1 MRTMAVACLV
11 MGTPSTSAL
20 HNLVDAWSAS
30 AQAVLDLVQTLNEDD
45 LDRATDLPG
54 WTVRDIVAHLAH
66 LESELAGREP
76 VLASDDEIP
85 EDARAD
91 PFRAYTEKGVAARRG
106 RAWSELLVELEGAVA
121 TLRETLAV
129 DPPPDPPASFPRP
142 GATWAALLH
151 DRVIDYWM
159 HEQDIRQAVGRS
171 GGWDSPGADVTI
183 GSFWQA
189 LPFIVGKKV
198 RPRPAPR
205 LPGRVTTRPGRA
217 RSPSRW
223 VTTGGRGP
231 VTSRPTKPTS
241 LLKMRVEDFV
251 LACGGRR
258 DSTARRSRYAAT
270 TTSARRCSQR
280 CR

>member
-1 MRTMAVACLV
+1 

-142 GATWAALLH
+142 GTTWEPLLR
-151 DRVIDYWM
+151 DRTFDYWM
-159 HEQDIRQAVGRS
+159 HEQDIRRAVGRP
-171 GGWDSPGADVTI
+171 GGWDSPGAAVTV
-183 GSFWQA
+183 QVLQAA
-189 LPFIVGKKV
+189 LPFVVGKKV
-198 RPRPAPR
+198 RPATGTTVGWVVRAPSRTDELVVR
-205 LPGRVTTRPGRA
+205 LDGDGRA
-217 RSPSRW
+217 RPCD
-223 VTTGGRGP
+223 VP
-231 VTSRPTKPTS
+231 VAEADAS
-241 LLKMRVEDFV
+241 LSMSLEDFV
-251 LACGGRR
+251 LVAGGRASPQSLGVDLR
-258 DSTARRSRYAAT
+258 GDVDLAGRVLAAMSVT
-270 TTSARRCSQR
+270 P
-280 CR
+280 

>member
-1 MRTMAVACLV
+1 

-20 HNLVDAWSAS
+20 HSLVDAWSAS

-66 LESELAGREP
+66 LESELAGREA

-142 GATWAALLH
+142 GTTWEPLLR
-151 DRVIDYWM
+151 DRTFDYWM
-159 HEQDIRQAVGRS
+159 HEQDIRRAVGRP
-171 GGWDSPGADVTI
+171 GGWDSPGAAVTVRVL
-183 GSFWQA
+183 QAA
-189 LPFIVGKKV
+189 LPFVVGKKV
-198 RPRPAPR
+198 RPTTGTTVGWVVRAPSR
-205 LPGRVTTRPGRA
+205 TDELVVRMDDDGRA
-217 RSPSRW
+217 RPCD
-223 VTTGGRGP
+223 VP
-231 VTSRPTKPTS
+231 VAEADAS
-241 LLKMRVEDFV
+241 LSMSLEDFV
-251 LACGGRR
+251 LVAGGRASPQSLGVDLSGDVDLAGR
-258 DSTARRSRYAAT
+258 VLAAMSVT
-270 TTSARRCSQR
+270 P
-280 CR
+280 